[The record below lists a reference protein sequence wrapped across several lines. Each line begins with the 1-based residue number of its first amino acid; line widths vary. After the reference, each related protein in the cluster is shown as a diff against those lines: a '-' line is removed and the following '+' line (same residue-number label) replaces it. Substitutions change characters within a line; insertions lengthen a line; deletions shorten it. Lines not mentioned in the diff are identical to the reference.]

1 MVLKVPCLLLQARM
15 MKALIQGLPK
25 GFVYGCAQGTLVGV
39 EAGFSHTVADMTCAQ
54 VSGGGLVR
62 FSKLFSHALVANA
75 LPDRKCLCWSMCLSV
90 QHFSTANR
98 PVDALCPVQSCC
110 IGCAILLHRQ
120 HACCHTCR
128 WVP

>member
-54 VSGGGLVR
+54 VREWGPVR
-62 FSKLFSHALVANA
+62 FSKSFSLALVAYA
-75 LPDRKCLCWSMCLSV
+75 LPE
-90 QHFSTANR
+90 
-98 PVDALCPVQSCC
+98 
-110 IGCAILLHRQ
+110 
-120 HACCHTCR
+120 
-128 WVP
+128 